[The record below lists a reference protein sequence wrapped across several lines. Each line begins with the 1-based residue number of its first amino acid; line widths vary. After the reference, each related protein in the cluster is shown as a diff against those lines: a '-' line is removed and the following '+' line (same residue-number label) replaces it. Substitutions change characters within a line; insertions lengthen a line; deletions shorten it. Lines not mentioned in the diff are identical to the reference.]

1 MLHRHV
7 RDLDVHQPGGEGI
20 RGRSDGGQKASEAC
34 SASWLS
40 SHWGHCG
47 QHHYYDR
54 HWYYHQHQHVK
65 LFCLTITLISRW
77 AFLWLHFSNFQSKYS
92 FLRRL
97 FGLWSNSAV
106 AVSLDFHSWQT
117 RTLLKSFYDLLSPRW
132 MVSTINSNGNTADMN
147 FPLIYRT

>member
-1 MLHRHV
+1 MWPWKNILLVWKKLLHRHD
-7 RDLDVHQPGGEGI
+7 RHLDLHQPGGEGI

-92 FLRRL
+92 FLRCL
-97 FGLWSNSAV
+97 FGLWSNSALQC
-106 AVSLDFHSWQT
+106 SSCLFGFPQLT
-117 RTLLKSFYDLLSPRW
+117 
-132 MVSTINSNGNTADMN
+132 NTN
-147 FPLIYRT
+147 LIKVVLWLVESKMDGFNHK